1 MLVQTSEAP
10 VKAKKP
16 VKKPSKKPRKKTAAP
31 KTAFWE
37 TPGELSLDEWSELN
51 SRDDGGRYELID
63 GSLIVSPAPPF
74 RHQRIGDRLQTYLE
88 TVTPEDLIPVTATGL
103 LLDRKPG
110 VIPDLMVVEAA
121 PFEEGAEVAQPEWV
135 HLVVEIVSRSTT
147 ATDRIIKHAKYAE
160 AGIPYFWRVEM
171 KSFRGQGSDELP
183 VIFTHALDENG
194 EYQLIHRV
202 SAGTT
207 VELTEPFKLTLD
219 PATLGRVR

>member
-10 VKAKKP
+10 LKAKKP
-16 VKKPSKKPRKKTAAP
+16 TKKPRRKTAAP
-31 KTAFWE
+31 KTAIWE

-160 AGIPYFWRVEM
+160 VGIPHFWRVEM
-171 KSFRGQGSDELP
+171 KSFRGQGSDDLP
-183 VIFTHALDENG
+183 VIFTYALDENG

-202 SAGTT
+202 AAGTT
-207 VELTEPFKLTLD
+207 VDLTEPFKLTLD
-219 PATLGRVR
+219 PATLGRLR

>member
-1 MLVQTSEAP
+1 MAMLAQTSEAP
-10 VKAKKP
+10 LKAKKP
-16 VKKPSKKPRKKTAAP
+16 TKKPRQKTAAP
-31 KTAFWE
+31 KTAIWE

-51 SRDDGGRYELID
+51 SRDDGGRYELVD

-88 TVTPEDLIPVTATGL
+88 TVAPEDLIPVTATGL

-121 PFEEGAEVAQPEWV
+121 PFEKGAEVAQPEWV
-135 HLVVEIVSRSTT
+135 HLVVEIVAGFTT

-160 AGIPYFWRVEM
+160 VGIPHFWRIEM

-183 VIFTHALDENG
+183 VIFTYALDENG

-202 SAGTT
+202 AAGTT
-207 VELTEPFKLTLD
+207 VDLTEPFKLTLD
-219 PATLGRVR
+219 PATLGRLR

>member
-16 VKKPSKKPRKKTAAP
+16 AKKPPKKPRKQAAP
-31 KTAFWE
+31 KTAIWE

-88 TVTPEDLIPVTATGL
+88 TVTPENLIPVTATGL

-147 ATDRIIKHAKYAE
+147 ATDRTIKHAKYAE
-160 AGIPYFWRVEM
+160 AGIPHFWRIEM

-183 VIFTHALDENG
+183 VIFTYALDENC

-202 SAGTT
+202 AAGTT